1 MKARFRFK
9 RTGGV
14 EFLWKHEMDFFFLV
28 VGGNF
33 EDMLHIQFQVVFF
46 CG

>member
-1 MKARFRFK
+1 METRN
-9 RTGGV
+9 V
-14 EFLWKHEMDFFFLV
+14 FFFLV